1 MSTKGI
7 VGVMDTRTQKVKTF
21 APLPAEVERVGKLVL
36 DAAYRVHTALGP
48 GLLESVYETCL
59 AYEIKECGLLVE
71 AQVAVPVVYK
81 NMRMEGGMRLD
92 LLVEKSVIVEIK
104 AVEVMNPV
112 YEAQLLTYLR
122 LTGIRLGFLINFT
135 VPHLK
140 NGIRRMVV

>member
-1 MSTKGI
+1 M
-7 VGVMDTRTQKVKTF
+7 MDSKTPKRRVF
-21 APLPAEVERVGKLVL
+21 APIPAEVERFGKAIL

-48 GLLESVYETCL
+48 GLLEAVYETCL
-59 AYEIKECGLLVE
+59 AYEIRESGLLVE
-71 AQVAVPVVYK
+71 TQVAVPVMYK
-81 NMRMEGGMRLD
+81 NIQLEDGLRLD

-104 AVEVMNPV
+104 AVETMNPV

-140 NGIRRMVV
+140 DGIKRMVV